1 MTSTKSFL
9 PQIISCSLQ
18 LSKLN
23 EQPWKSQYVVVKPTL
38 QLQFPLMCEIFKEMF
53 IDAYYNLSYTIF
65 NSNLIN
71 WFNKTLQLTLNI
83 YGLLDLASW

>member
-9 PQIISCSLQ
+9 LQIISCLLQ
-18 LSKLN
+18 LDKLN
-23 EQPWKSQYVVVKPTL
+23 EQPWKSPYVIVKPTL
-38 QLQFPLMCEIFKEMF
+38 QLQFPLIREIFKEMF

-65 NSNLIN
+65 NSTLIN
-71 WFNKTLQLTLNI
+71 WFDKTLQLNI